1 MEKNKSRVYVFG
13 IDAPVVTGGWGCGS
27 GGACGEPA
35 KTMKDEAGELA
46 VKLKDVFGDRV
57 ECAFINVKT
66 NEIKNYPEVEKILD
80 RVRLPLT
87 VINDQPRF
95 HGGLNQEMIID
106 AVKEQ
111 LDKTEQ

>member
-1 MEKNKSRVYVFG
+1 MQG
-13 IDAPVVTGGWGCGS
+13 
-27 GGACGEPA
+27 
-35 KTMKDEAGELA
+35 EAGELA

-57 ECAFINVKT
+57 ECAFIDVKT
-66 NEIKNYPEVEKILD
+66 GAIKDYPEVEKILD

-87 VINDQPRF
+87 VINGEPKF
-95 HGGLNQEMIID
+95 HGGLSQDMIID